1 MEIISVGMNDSYD
14 VLCFD
19 LYLVN
24 LKNLW
29 RQRDVHMLCSSWHF
43 MFICIVKRSKFIT
56 KIQIWRYK
64 YFRRTLFCC
73 LWFYLRYTVGTQ
85 HECVPN
91 FSYPLSIPKYP
102 QMYSA
107 WFWHSVI
114 IYQISSLM
122 RSLEHMKHLCSKNN
136 QLRYMKNKLVHPV
149 RTEEFSKQT

>member
-91 FSYPLSIPKYP
+91 FSYPLSYSQIPP
-102 QMYSA
+102 NVLCLILTLGD
-107 WFWHSVI
+107 H
-114 IYQISSLM
+114 ISNFKSY
-122 RSLEHMKHLCSKNN
+122 EKF
-136 QLRYMKNKLVHPV
+136 
-149 RTEEFSKQT
+149 RTYETPM